1 MTDYASRSLGNAG
14 KKNVGNGFHGPVG
27 NGFGQGSGFVG
38 PSVVPQVPMMPMS
51 SSDPSSRFQNPG
63 NSQTFGPQS
72 GFAVGGLTPQ
82 MQNVQQVM
90 GLAQGLS
97 NQQLMSFIQGLQEQV
112 QSQGRM
118 NPLAFGQV
126 PFGLP
131 AESSLH
137 DTTFGFGMSGNV
149 GSEGSRDVFSKSEK
163 WIGSPPVPN
172 FKGWVSRET
181 EVIGWS
187 QFIADLSGWAAQ
199 ASIEFSLEIQQAC
212 RWHEEISWDSMTSA
226 RRARAM
232 RLQAILKSVFQE
244 HPRSSNLINAF
255 TEGVSL
261 VSAGAGLHATQSGNG
276 FELLRQLT
284 CEYSLRTR
292 SEAWAL
298 RAAFAMKSFQ
308 LSAQET
314 SPSSVVTDTIRKLDL
329 ESARYSKL
337 ISTLPQGVNTI
348 GIQLT
353 DSDLLLVLMRSLPEA
368 VKTFA
373 VHHSRGD
380 SYQAYRESARRW
392 EQQQRLFVEHM
403 TNQSSSHS
411 KNKLVNE
418 VSHDGWQSEAQ
429 GDSSGTQWYSLE
441 DDWSSESWH
450 VDAVSSSTSLKCQR
464 CGRSKHATESCQAD
478 LSRTKC
484 FRCHEMGHV
493 GINCPKNGQGKGK
506 SGDAPITKVREKG
519 LLTKE
524 RVVRAKDPSLAKAVR
539 VLERRAN
546 STNLR

>member
-1 MTDYASRSLGNAG
+1 M
-14 KKNVGNGFHGPVG
+14 
-27 NGFGQGSGFVG
+27 
-38 PSVVPQVPMMPMS
+38 VPQVPMMPMA

-72 GFAVGGLTPQ
+72 GFAVGDLTPQ

-97 NQQLMSFIQGLQEQV
+97 NQQLMSLIQG
-112 QSQGRM
+112 
-118 NPLAFGQV
+118 LAFGQV
-126 PFGLP
+126 PLGLP

-137 DTTFGFGMSGNV
+137 DPTF
-149 GSEGSRDVFSKSEK
+149 SRDVFSKSEK
-163 WIGSPPVPN
+163 WIGSPPVLN

-187 QFIADLSGWAAQ
+187 QFIADLFGWAAQ

-261 VSAGAGLHATQSGNG
+261 VSAGAGLNATQSGNG

-292 SEAWAL
+292 SEALAL

-329 ESARYSKL
+329 E
-337 ISTLPQGVNTI
+337 
-348 GIQLT
+348 
-353 DSDLLLVLMRSLPEA
+353 
-368 VKTFA
+368 
-373 VHHSRGD
+373 
-380 SYQAYRESARRW
+380 
-392 EQQQRLFVEHM
+392 
-403 TNQSSSHS
+403 
-411 KNKLVNE
+411 
-418 VSHDGWQSEAQ
+418 
-429 GDSSGTQWYSLE
+429 
-441 DDWSSESWH
+441 
-450 VDAVSSSTSLKCQR
+450 
-464 CGRSKHATESCQAD
+464 
-478 LSRTKC
+478 
-484 FRCHEMGHV
+484 
-493 GINCPKNGQGKGK
+493 
-506 SGDAPITKVREKG
+506 
-519 LLTKE
+519 
-524 RVVRAKDPSLAKAVR
+524 
-539 VLERRAN
+539 
-546 STNLR
+546 

>member
-1 MTDYASRSLGNAG
+1 MFSPGSGNVTGKGGGSKGPGKNEGSPTQMEMGNVPIPPSTPSTGRQQGQQTQGFVAG
-14 KKNVGNGFHGPVG
+14 SQGVGGLSGVGVGNGFHGPVG

-38 PSVVPQVPMMPMS
+38 PSVVPQVPMMPG
-51 SSDPSSRFQNPG
+51 SDPSSRFQNPG
-63 NSQTFGPQS
+63 NSQMFGPQS

-97 NQQLMSFIQGLQEQV
+97 NQQLMSLIQGLQEQV

-131 AESSLH
+131 ADSSFH
-137 DTTFGFGMSGNV
+137 DPTFGFGMSGNAS
-149 GSEGSRDVFSKSEK
+149 SEGSRDVFSKSEK

-232 RLQAILKSVFQE
+232 RLQAILKSVFQD

-261 VSAGAGLHATQSGNG
+261 VSAGAGLNATQSGNG

-292 SEAWAL
+292 SEALAL

-337 ISTLPQGVNTI
+337 ISTLPQSVDTI

-392 EQQQRLFVEHM
+392 EQKQRLFVEHM
-403 TNQSSSHS
+403 TSQNSSHS
-411 KNKLVNE
+411 KNKIVNE
-418 VSHDGWQSEAQ
+418 VSHDGWQS
-429 GDSSGTQWYSLE
+429 
-441 DDWSSESWH
+441 
-450 VDAVSSSTSLKCQR
+450 
-464 CGRSKHATESCQAD
+464 
-478 LSRTKC
+478 
-484 FRCHEMGHV
+484 
-493 GINCPKNGQGKGK
+493 
-506 SGDAPITKVREKG
+506 
-519 LLTKE
+519 
-524 RVVRAKDPSLAKAVR
+524 
-539 VLERRAN
+539 
-546 STNLR
+546 